1 MKISIL
7 GAAGN
12 IGQGLSLILKR
23 ELSSVKKEVELFLY
37 DINPIILGVGLD
49 LSHIPTNVKVQSSRD
64 IINTLYGA
72 DIVVITAGVT
82 RKPGMNR
89 SDLFTINA
97 ALIYNF
103 SQQIAK
109 ICPEAM
115 IAVITNPLNTTVCI
129 LAEVLKKYGYYNKKK
144 IFGITTLDFLRSL
157 YFISEYKAISC
168 NNLHVTVIGGHS
180 SVTILPLLSKISGV
194 SFTEAEVISLTN
206 KLRNAGTE
214 VVNAKDGQ
222 GSASLS
228 MASAAAQFII
238 SLFRVLN
245 GDKNIVE
252 CAYIEGNGKYAKFF
266 SQPFVL
272 DQEGVSQLKNL
283 EPLSS
288 FEKTEIKR
296 IVPFLEEDIKMG
308 EEFVKQQLT

>member
-129 LAEVLKKYGYYNKKK
+129 LAEVLKKYGYYNKKD
-144 IFGITTLDFLRSL
+144 IWYYYLR
-157 YFISEYKAISC
+157 F
-168 NNLHVTVIGGHS
+168 
-180 SVTILPLLSKISGV
+180 P
-194 SFTEAEVISLTN
+194 
-206 KLRNAGTE
+206 
-214 VVNAKDGQ
+214 
-222 GSASLS
+222 
-228 MASAAAQFII
+228 
-238 SLFRVLN
+238 
-245 GDKNIVE
+245 
-252 CAYIEGNGKYAKFF
+252 
-266 SQPFVL
+266 
-272 DQEGVSQLKNL
+272 
-283 EPLSS
+283 
-288 FEKTEIKR
+288 
-296 IVPFLEEDIKMG
+296 
-308 EEFVKQQLT
+308 

>member
-7 GAAGN
+7 GAAGS

-23 ELSSVKKEVELFLY
+23 ELFRVKKEVELFLY
-37 DINPIILGVGLD
+37 DIKPIILGVGLD
-49 LSHIPTNVKVQSSRD
+49 LSHIPTPVKVQSSRD
-64 IINTLYGA
+64 IIKALYGA

-89 SDLFTINA
+89 SDLFSINA
-97 ALIYNF
+97 GMIYNF
-103 SQQIAK
+103 SQQIAQL
-109 ICPEAM
+109 CPEAM

-129 LAEVLKKYGYYNKKK
+129 IAEVLKKYGCCNKKK
-144 IFGITTLDFLRSL
+144 IFGITTLDVLRTLS
-157 YFISEYKAISC
+157 FISEYKISC

-180 SVTILPLLSKISGV
+180 SVTILPLLSHISGV

-206 KLRNAGTE
+206 KVRNAGTE
-214 VVNAKDGQ
+214 VVNAKYGQ

-228 MASAAAQFII
+228 MASAGAQFII

-245 GDKNIVE
+245 GEKNIVE

-272 DQEGVSQLKNL
+272 NKEGVSQLKNL
-283 EPLSS
+283 KPLSS
-288 FEKTEIKR
+288 FEKSEIKTM
-296 IVPFLEEDIKMG
+296 IPLLEEDIKMG